1 MSVVGTTRRLQALC
15 CLGYNRTMLEQVTG
29 IPRAAISAS
38 IREIGKL
45 DSPELAEMYPSLLH
59 GPDSPKNRIIQEA
72 HRLGYLPPSAWTES
86 TIDDPKMEL
95 RARHPVR
102 MCRTRPLRG
111 KELATYV
118 TTELGRDATAD
129 AVSLGAGYSNPQ
141 RCALALARCSHAHLG
156 RALLQ
161 RLQRDEEDAENT
173 AAFSAEVAA
182 MMSQMIG

>member
-29 IPRAAISAS
+29 IPRSAISAS
-38 IREIGKL
+38 IRETGKL
-45 DSPELAEMYPSLLH
+45 DSPELAAMYPSLLH

-72 HRLGYLPPSAWTES
+72 HRLGYLPPSAWTEE
-86 TIDDPKMEL
+86 TIDDPGVEL
-95 RARHPVR
+95 RTRTVR

-111 KELATYV
+111 QELTTYVATELA
-118 TTELGRDATAD
+118 RDATAD

-141 RCALALARCSHAHLG
+141 RCALALSRCSQAHLG

-161 RLQRDEEDAENT
+161 RLQRDEAD
-173 AAFSAEVAA
+173 AAFKATFSKEVAA
-182 MMSQMIG
+182 MMNQMVG